1 MNEVFIIGI
10 IQTEIEFK
18 FIVNSK
24 NKFSKVT
31 FKIQTLDKQEIKV
44 IGYNNIADYALKYL
58 KRNDMMFIYGR
69 LNSDMRLEIEYCKLF
84 YSKES
89 ALSKCKEVAY

>member
-1 MNEVFIIGI
+1 MNEIFIIGI

-58 KRNDMMFIYGR
+58 KSVYIWKIKFRYEIRN
-69 LNSDMRLEIEYCKLF
+69 
-84 YSKES
+84 
-89 ALSKCKEVAY
+89 

>member
-24 NKFSKVT
+24 NKFSKVI
-31 FKIQTLDKQEIKV
+31 FNIQTLDKQEIKV
-44 IGYNNIADYALKYL
+44 IGYNNIADYALKFL

-69 LNSDMRLEIEYCKLF
+69 LNTNMEIEI
-84 YSKES
+84 KEFEKIL
-89 ALSKCKEVAY
+89 AGEQRAWTLQ